1 MNKCKCG
8 CGADAP
14 EGKGFLPGH
23 WSKWNAKNKAN
34 REQQKPEE
42 PKQPEE
48 PRITVSNI
56 RACGIKS
63 ENVAWFKTAEGYI
76 FKEIEFYCTITHENK
91 NEQCD
96 YVAVILED
104 GSIMPA
110 VLLPGFAGIF
120 DKFHIF
126 EEEAMTPKEF
136 TEKLA
141 SEMSDKPLPPPENP
155 AISQPDEPKYD
166 DSEALR
172 KLLELP
178 KPEKKKGLLAKLF
191 PYRFEASY
199 KKTADKHNESTE
211 VDMFLEKNKNAT

>member
-23 WSKWNAKNKAN
+23 WSKWNAKRNEA
-34 REQQKPEE
+34 KPEE

-48 PRITVSNI
+48 PRIIVSNV
-56 RACGIKS
+56 RACRIKS
-63 ENVAWFKTAEGYI
+63 DNVAWFKTAEGYI
-76 FKEIEFYCTITHENK
+76 SKELEFYCTLTHENK

-96 YVAVILED
+96 YVAVVLED

-110 VLLPGFAGIF
+110 VLLPGFAGIY
-120 DKFHIF
+120 DQYHVF
-126 EEEAMTPKEF
+126 EEPKNEP
-136 TEKLA
+136 EPSK
-141 SEMSDKPLPPPENP
+141 PPETRDIKMPPQEEKP
-155 AISQPDEPKYD
+155 AISQPDDPKDD

-178 KPEKKKGLLAKLF
+178 KPEKKQGWVD
-191 PYRFEASY
+191 RFIHG
-199 KKTADKHNESTE
+199 TTG
-211 VDMFLEKNKNAT
+211 

>member
-23 WSKWNAKNKAN
+23 WSKWNAKKQA
-34 REQQKPEE
+34 EIPKPEE
-42 PKQPEE
+42 PKQVEE
-48 PRITVSNI
+48 PRIIVSNI

-76 FKEIEFYCTITHENK
+76 FKEIEFYCTIIHENK

-96 YVAVILED
+96 YVAVVLED

-120 DKFHIF
+120 DQYHEF
-126 EEEAMTPKEF
+126 EESKDETKTPETGDTKII
-136 TEKLA
+136 
-141 SEMSDKPLPPPENP
+141 PPPEKP
-155 AISQPDEPKYD
+155 VISQPDGPKD
-166 DSEALR
+166 ADSEALR
-172 KLLELP
+172 KLLDLP
-178 KPEKKKGLLAKLF
+178 KPEKKKGLWHKILGGD
-191 PYRFEASY
+191 
-199 KKTADKHNESTE
+199 TH
-211 VDMFLEKNKNAT
+211 ATG